1 VATPEYFRKLKQLA
15 DRFGFII
22 LSDECYSEIYTRE
35 APGSMLEEAGPDFK
49 NVVAF
54 QSLSKRSNLPGMRVG
69 FAAGDKK
76 VLAAFHELRN
86 VAAPQVPVPLQHVAT
101 AAYGDEAHVEENRK
115 LYRIKFDLA
124 DQILAN
130 RYGYKR
136 PAGGFCVWLDVSK
149 HGGDEAACVKL
160 YRDAGVRVIPG
171 SYLARPQAD
180 GFNPGKGFIR
190 LALVSDSESTAE
202 ALHRLV
208 ETLA

>member
-1 VATPEYFRKLKQLA
+1 
-15 DRFGFII
+15 
-22 LSDECYSEIYTRE
+22 
-35 APGSMLEEAGPDFK
+35 
-49 NVVAF
+49 
-54 QSLSKRSNLPGMRVG
+54 
-69 FAAGDKK
+69 
-76 VLAAFHELRN
+76 
-86 VAAPQVPVPLQHVAT
+86 
-101 AAYGDEAHVEENRK
+101 
-115 LYRIKFDLA
+115 
-124 DQILAN
+124 
-130 RYGYKR
+130 
-136 PAGGFCVWLDVSK
+136 DVSK